1 MGTWPLTELSELF
14 CSYCA
19 YPPRGKWRDREHR
32 VCRRCQLGVILR
44 APAEAIPRHDDPF
57 VIVDANL
64 VVQAVSRHAETVLL
78 VDEPAGFSARL
89 DELLISDTGD
99 VEGAE
104 LARLV
109 RVAVDGASPSET
121 VELRTVDDPVVR
133 FQVRL
138 SSCGPPLAALLV
150 LTPAF
155 PGARPLRTTRRPT
168 AAIGRVAVDATDS
181 AA

>member
-1 MGTWPLTELSELF
+1 
-14 CSYCA
+14 
-19 YPPRGKWRDREHR
+19 
-32 VCRRCQLGVILR
+32 LGFVLC

-57 VIVDANL
+57 VIVDENL

-89 DELLISDTGD
+89 DELLISDNGD
-99 VEGAE
+99 LEGVE

-109 RVAVDGASPSET
+109 HAAVEGASPSET
-121 VELRTVDDPVVR
+121 VELRTVGDPVVR
-133 FQVRL
+133 FRARV

-150 LTPAF
+150 LAPAL
-155 PGARPLRTTRRPT
+155 PGARPLHTPRRPR
-168 AAIGRVAVDATDS
+168 AAIGRIASDATDS